1 MKCVKKR
8 VDDRKIQDILWKFL
22 RAGVLEKDIY
32 QDTLTGTPQG
42 GIISPLLANIYLHEL
57 DKYMTR
63 YTNMTKVE
71 RSYRRRN
78 RLPNFVYVRYADD
91 WVAVCSGTK
100 EQALELKEEL
110 RFFLQDTL
118 GLELSLEKTKVTHI
132 TDGFKFLG
140 FWIDRSMSGK
150 GKMVPKIKIPKEA
163 IQRLQDKIAATLANH
178 SDSFG
183 AKILALNAIIR
194 GWAHYYQHTSGPQ
207 RVFAALE
214 HWIWWKV
221 AHWLGRKYQI
231 SIPLVIR
238 RYGQANTFGTKT
250 RRLTLPSSFKT
261 KRYKR
266 KTPVNPYLAEAA
278 NLTRD
283 VHFDFEMAWIG
294 TENRKGWFDIRDTV
308 LERDEHACTQCGRSL
323 EEYEIEV
330 DHIKPI
336 ARYKRP
342 SGAEFPENYGIL
354 CTDCHRAKFLDKNIY
369 AYYHFVLINT

>member
-22 RAGVLEKDIY
+22 RAGVLEK
-32 QDTLTGTPQG
+32 DTLTGTPQG

-163 IQRLQDKIAATLANH
+163 IQTARQNC
-178 SDSFG
+178 SDVG
-183 AKILALNAIIR
+183 
-194 GWAHYYQHTSGPQ
+194 
-207 RVFAALE
+207 E
-214 HWIWWKV
+214 
-221 AHWLGRKYQI
+221 
-231 SIPLVIR
+231 
-238 RYGQANTFGTKT
+238 
-250 RRLTLPSSFKT
+250 
-261 KRYKR
+261 
-266 KTPVNPYLAEAA
+266 
-278 NLTRD
+278 
-283 VHFDFEMAWIG
+283 
-294 TENRKGWFDIRDTV
+294 
-308 LERDEHACTQCGRSL
+308 SL
-323 EEYEIEV
+323 
-330 DHIKPI
+330 
-336 ARYKRP
+336 
-342 SGAEFPENYGIL
+342 
-354 CTDCHRAKFLDKNIY
+354 
-369 AYYHFVLINT
+369 